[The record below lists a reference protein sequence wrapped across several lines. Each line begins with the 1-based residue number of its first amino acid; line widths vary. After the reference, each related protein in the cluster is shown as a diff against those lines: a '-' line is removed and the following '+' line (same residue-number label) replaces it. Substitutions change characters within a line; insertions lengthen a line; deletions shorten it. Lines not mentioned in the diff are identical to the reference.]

1 VLCPGDVLDNRYRL
15 TAPIATGG
23 MGEVWRATDV
33 SLGRMVAVKLLRPE
47 LLADPEFEPR
57 FQAEARMM
65 AALTHPHIVNVY
77 DYGHAPRASGGSP
90 YLVMSYVPGVPLSQR
105 IAQAGRLSVTET
117 GSVLIQAAAA
127 LHAAHRG
134 GIVHCDVKPAN
145 LLVASD
151 GGVTL
156 VDFGVALSATV
167 TTANTVIGTALYM
180 APEQVTGRRV
190 SPATDIY
197 ALGAVAYHCLS
208 GQPPFTGDTPSEV
221 ALRHLSDEPAPL
233 PPDVPAAMRMLV
245 ARALRKDPAQRYPS
259 AAAFAR
265 ALREVVA
272 HPDASR
278 STAADRSLLR
288 HPHRQPR
295 WAAGRVAAAATLL
308 VGGAVALL
316 LGSALPASTSPVD
329 RPTKSVPSASAA
341 AVSSDAAAAAPIVA
355 TSPTAPVASIG
366 TTPTPPLLVAAPA
379 GQIPASVAPT
389 DTTTSSPQPLS
400 PPSATTGPSSQP
412 VPPPPSTTASPSPE
426 LNPTPSEVSP
436 SPVPSGAPRS
446 S

>member
-1 VLCPGDVLDNRYRL
+1 
-15 TAPIATGG
+15 
-23 MGEVWRATDV
+23 
-33 SLGRMVAVKLLRPE
+33 
-47 LLADPEFEPR
+47 
-57 FQAEARMM
+57 
-65 AALTHPHIVNVY
+65 
-77 DYGHAPRASGGSP
+77 
-90 YLVMSYVPGVPLSQR
+90 
-105 IAQAGRLSVTET
+105 
-117 GSVLIQAAAA
+117 
-127 LHAAHRG
+127 
-134 GIVHCDVKPAN
+134 
-145 LLVASD
+145 
-151 GGVTL
+151 
-156 VDFGVALSATV
+156 
-167 TTANTVIGTALYM
+167 M

-190 SPATDIY
+190 SPATDVY

-208 GQPPFTGDTPSEV
+208 GRPPFTGDTPSEV

-278 STAADRSLLR
+278 STVADRSLLR
-288 HPHRQPR
+288 DPHRQPR
-295 WAAGRVAAAATLL
+295 WAAGRVTAAATLL

-316 LGSALPASTSPVD
+316 LGSAPPASTSPVD
-329 RPTKSVPSASAA
+329 RPITSVPSAGA
-341 AVSSDAAAAAPIVA
+341 AVSSDAAAAPIVA
-355 TSPTAPVASIG
+355 TSHTAPVASIG
-366 TTPTPPLLVAAPA
+366 TTPTPPLVVAAPA
-379 GQIPASVAPT
+379 GQIPASVALT

>member
-1 VLCPGDVLDNRYRL
+1 MLCPGDVLDNRYRL

-23 MGEVWRATDV
+23 MGEVWRAMDM
-33 SLGRMVAVKLLRPE
+33 SLGRTVAVKLLRPE
-47 LLADPEFEPR
+47 LLADPEFDAR

-65 AALTHPHIVNVY
+65 AALTHPHVVNVY
-77 DYGHAPRASGGSP
+77 DYGHAPPTSGGAP

-151 GGVTL
+151 GAVTL
-156 VDFGVALSATV
+156 VDFGVARSATV
-167 TTANTVIGTALYM
+167 TTGSTVIGTALYM

-190 SPATDIY
+190 SPATDVY

-208 GQPPFTGDTPSEV
+208 GRPPFTGDTPSEV

-259 AAAFAR
+259 AAAFAH
-265 ALREVVA
+265 ALRQVVA

-316 LGSALPASTSPVD
+316 LGSTLPAQTSPVD
-329 RPTKSVPSASAA
+329 RPTTSVPSASAA
-341 AVSSDAAAAAPIVA
+341 AVSDAAAPIVA

-366 TTPTPPLLVAAPA
+366 TTPTPPLVVAAPA
-379 GQIPASVAPT
+379 GQIPSSVAPT
-389 DTTTSSPQPLS
+389 DTTTSSPQPLP
-400 PPSATTGPSSQP
+400 PPSATTGPSGQP

-436 SPVPSGAPRS
+436 SAVPSGAPRS